1 MTHVVVTVKNLDG
14 QRTDLAL
21 PMEIPCQ
28 VLANAVAE
36 ALGLTVH
43 AKQVYNLVHVAGKN
57 KKKLMPEQT
66 LQTAGVM
73 FGHALELIVGEAP
86 TVIAEL
92 KAAAELI
99 DSNGVTY
106 PLQNRMILIGR
117 RTPTNPVDIDLT
129 PLDAK
134 RLTSRRHASIEKQ
147 KGRFVLIDENSAN
160 GTSLNGTP
168 VPPVQPK
175 ALENGA
181 GIEFGGSGGPVLT
194 FLLKDE
200 QNTPVE

>member
-14 QRTDLAL
+14 QCTDLAL

-43 AKQVYNLVHVAGKN
+43 AKQAYALLHGSGKR

-73 FGHALELIVGEAP
+73 FGDTLELLVGEAP
-86 TVIAEL
+86 TVVAEL
-92 KAAAELI
+92 GAMAELI
-99 DSNGVTY
+99 DANGVTY
-106 PLQNRMILIGR
+106 PLQGGAILVGR

-129 PLDAK
+129 ALDSN

-147 KGRFVLIDENSAN
+147 KGRFVLIDEHSAN
-160 GTSLNGTP
+160 GTWLNGKRTDP
-168 VPPVQPK
+168 GKPQV
-175 ALENGA
+175 LENGM
-181 GIEFGGSGGPVLT
+181 GIEFGGSGGPILT
-194 FLLKDE
+194 FVLKTG